1 MKKYLYF
8 IVNLQLIDTPGVTLT
23 DQSEIYDAV
32 TMQWSSSVVLPF
44 AGSHGAAAQIGQNKI
59 ILAGHVPDSRVL
71 ENTVSNLLGCL
82 YCHIS
87 LNVYPLINRQII
99 YKLGV

>member
-32 TMQWSSSVVLPF
+32 TMQWSSSV
-44 AGSHGAAAQIGQNKI
+44 GRSQKK
-59 ILAGHVPDSRVL
+59 RVL
-71 ENTVSNLLGCL
+71 ILVSWLQYRPPQAQSVCIHCVL
-82 YCHIS
+82 S
-87 LNVYPLINRQII
+87 ES
-99 YKLGV
+99 